1 MPSLDFD
8 GDYGR
13 SYRQSIQNSIPGH
26 DVLHEIAAAAVRSLA
41 SDAQQVLVVGPGPGD
56 ELPPLLNAC
65 ADAALTVLE
74 PSAQMLEQCHHTL
87 ADHPGSARCRL
98 LQQSLN
104 GALESELTGA
114 RFDLVV
120 CHNVLH
126 LLGSDAQDVMLQQ
139 LTQCTADGGV
149 LLLSAYSEAEE
160 PESQR
165 LVFNVARQRLLDR
178 GVPPETVEA
187 IVESRNKVVFSMDPS
202 QLSTVL
208 AQAGWPSPLQLYQGL
223 FIRLWLCR
231 AQS

>member
-1 MPSLDFD
+1 MKDEAG
-8 GDYGR
+8 GDYER
-13 SYRQSIQNSIPGH
+13 SVQ
-26 DVLHEIAAAAVRSLA
+26 
-41 SDAQQVLVVGPGPGD
+41 
-56 ELPPLLNAC
+56 
-65 ADAALTVLE
+65 LE
-74 PSAQMLEQCHHTL
+74 V
-87 ADHPGSARCRL
+87 HPVKIEAPAYGV
-98 LQQSLN
+98 
-104 GALESELTGA
+104 
-114 RFDLVV
+114 D
-120 CHNVLH
+120 
-126 LLGSDAQDVMLQQ
+126 
-139 LTQCTADGGV
+139 ADGGV